1 MKYRQISIVFFV
13 LLFLNIYAFANDT
26 EFLNNTAELHFSLA
40 DGEQVQ
46 IEIKTVN
53 YSSMIP
59 YKKGFRWGTL
69 SNTPKKLISEL
80 SVKVD
85 GKEVYIPFSAY
96 CDLTNPKRI
105 SDQTID
111 GEFTLTILG
120 GDAAGSYTA
129 ELFFNKN
136 VIKRKKVSHNEFP
149 KVAWEETVY
158 SFNF

>member
-1 MKYRQISIVFFV
+1 MKYCQIFILFYVFLFV
-13 LLFLNIYAFANDT
+13 NGYAMANDT
-26 EFLNNTAELHFSLA
+26 VFSNDTAELSFSMA
-40 DGEQVQ
+40 TGEKVK
-46 IEIKTVN
+46 IEIKTIS

-69 SNTPKKLISEL
+69 SNMPKKLISDL

-85 GKEVYIPFSAY
+85 GEEGYIPFSAY
-96 CDLTNPKRI
+96 CDLTNPKRL
-105 SDQTID
+105 SVQTMNR
-111 GEFTLTILG
+111 EFTLTIMG

-129 ELFFNKN
+129 ELFFIKN

-149 KVAWEETVY
+149 SVAWEETVY